1 MTEPKFKRGDSVEII
16 HRSYSSFRVVGA
28 VYDPSEGCY
37 FYVLA
42 FMNSDGWNIFITLMA
57 EDQLTYS
64 IQGPFD
70 GPKVIS

>member
-1 MTEPKFKRGDSVEII
+1 MTEPKFKRGTSVEII
-16 HRSYSSFRVVGA
+16 NSSYAAFRTIGA
-28 VYDPSEGCY
+28 VYDPSQGCY

-42 FMNSDGWNIFITLMA
+42 FMNRDGWNIFITLVA

-70 GPKVIS
+70 GPKVVS